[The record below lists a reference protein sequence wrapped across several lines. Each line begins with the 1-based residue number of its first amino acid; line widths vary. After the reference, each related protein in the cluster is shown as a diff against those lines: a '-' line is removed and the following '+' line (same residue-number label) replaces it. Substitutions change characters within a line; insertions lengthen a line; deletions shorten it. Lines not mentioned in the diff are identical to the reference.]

1 MIPIPFTFSSECTQS
16 SDPIKM
22 SATSASIVDLPPE
35 ILERIFINLIEDD
48 PDHNPLPTLNT
59 LIRTC
64 KKFYIFVNNSSAIW
78 KDAASKKAKLLHWE
92 SELRYGMLI

>member
-1 MIPIPFTFSSECTQS
+1 
-16 SDPIKM
+16 M
-22 SATSASIVDLPPE
+22 SPTSTTLVDLPVE

-48 PDHNPLPTLNT
+48 PDHNPLPTLNS

-64 KKFYIFVNNSSAIW
+64 KKFYIFVSNSSAIW
-78 KDAASKKAKLLHWE
+78 KDAASKKAKLFHWE